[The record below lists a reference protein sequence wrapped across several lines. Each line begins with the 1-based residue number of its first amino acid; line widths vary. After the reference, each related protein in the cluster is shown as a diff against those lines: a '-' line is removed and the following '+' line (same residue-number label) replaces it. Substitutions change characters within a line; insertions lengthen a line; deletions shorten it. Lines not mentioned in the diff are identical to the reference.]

1 MDKQELFPSGISE
14 TLSRRSFLRTA
25 SGTVAATTLATGALA
40 QSKTSGP
47 TNATIPPQEN
57 YVDLS
62 QIHGETEAAEHAPGP
77 FLPTDARVGYAI
89 VGLGRLSL
97 NQILPAFGASKYA
110 KPVALVS
117 GDRAKA
123 QKVAAQYGIAETHI
137 TDYANFE
144 RLAQMPG
151 VDAIYIVLPDGM
163 HKEFVLRS
171 AKIGKH
177 VLCEK
182 PMANSAADCEAMI
195 EACHRANVRLMIAYR
210 QQYEPMNRYLKKMA
224 ADGKLGKLNSILST
238 NSQNTGDPNQW
249 RLKKALAGG
258 GALPDVGIYCLNAAR
273 FLSGEE
279 PDEVHGT
286 IHQPKDDPRFAE
298 VEARCSF
305 TAHFPSG
312 LIATCVSAYDVHRSS
327 MLRLEG
333 SKAWAEMSPAFGYH
347 GSKVRY
353 SMLTGEGNDKK
364 DTTFEPSIE
373 DKDQFALEMDH
384 FATCIRNNVQP
395 HTPGEEGLQD
405 QRIIEAIYKSAATG
419 RTVKIAPPTKPTR
432 GPALPEKI

>member
-1 MDKQELFPSGISE
+1 MDKQELSPSDTSE
-14 TLSRRSFLRTA
+14 TLSRRSFLRAAT
-25 SGTVAATTLATGALA
+25 GTVAATTLATGALA
-40 QSKTSGP
+40 QNETGG
-47 TNATIPPQEN
+47 TATATIPPQQN

-77 FLPTDARVGYAI
+77 FLPKDTRVGYAI

-97 NQILPAFGASKYA
+97 NQILPAFGTSKYA

-123 QKVAAQYGIAETHI
+123 QKVAAQYGIADTHI

-163 HKEFVLRS
+163 HKEFVLRG

-177 VLCEK
+177 ILCEK
-182 PMANSAADCEAMI
+182 PMATSAADCEVMI
-195 EACHRANVRLMIAYR
+195 EACNRANVKLMIAYR
-210 QQYEPMNRYLKKMA
+210 QQYEPMNRYLQKMV
-224 ADGKLGKLNSILST
+224 ADGKLGRLNSILST
-238 NSQNTGDPNQW
+238 NSQNTGDPTQW

-279 PDEVHGT
+279 PDEVHAT

-312 LIATCVSAYDVHRSS
+312 LIATCVSAYDVHRSA

-364 DTTFEPSIE
+364 IPPSNPVSKTKTSSPLSWTTSRPVSA
-373 DKDQFALEMDH
+373 K
-384 FATCIRNNVQP
+384 TSNR
-395 HTPGEEGLQD
+395 TPPAKKVCKTSASSKQSTSPQLQ
-405 QRIIEAIYKSAATG
+405 AA
-419 RTVKIAPPTKPTR
+419 P
-432 GPALPEKI
+432 